1 MVHINKNTVTFRKER
16 TIDKSSEISHDL
28 ILYQAFPNKLSKLEY
43 IVQKC
48 SEIGY
53 KKIVFFESERS
64 QKFVLSE
71 SKKDRLQ
78 KIATEAIEQC
88 YGNIVPSI
96 EYIESLAELE

>member
-1 MVHINKNTVTFRKER
+1 MN
-16 TIDKSSEISHDL
+16 
-28 ILYQAFPNKLSKLEY
+28 
-43 IVQKC
+43 
-48 SEIGY
+48 

-96 EYIESLAELE
+96 EYIESLAELEWQTILCHTEEKDSISLNSLHLKDILKLVLNIYSSGNFFIYIISP